1 MVGCAKQWVSLLL
14 TSQLNKLRV
23 TVDWFDVVMK
33 TTTWNRNFG
42 SHKGWREFPKWDQ
55 KSSKLINF
63 IFPSNNIQCG
73 AFHIHTNKC
82 ITLCFVAALVCFSY
96 TFVMHFNWAL
106 SYANGPFIRF
116 TPLAL
121 LYCALY
127 FTVYI
132 FRLLFSQVA
141 STRLN
146 ARSSSLRETRPS
158 L

>member
-1 MVGCAKQWVSLLL
+1 MQNSESCLLL

-33 TTTWNRNFG
+33 TTTWIEILEVTKVDVN
-42 SHKGWREFPKWDQ
+42 
-55 KSSKLINF
+55 
-63 IFPSNNIQCG
+63 FPSGIKKVPNEFIL
-73 AFHIHTNKC
+73 FSLPIIYSVVLFTFIHTNKC

-146 ARSSSLRETRPS
+146 AHSSSLRETRPS

>member
-1 MVGCAKQWVSLLL
+1 MQNSESSLLL

-33 TTTWNRNFG
+33 TTTWIEILEVTKVDVNFPSG
-42 SHKGWREFPKWDQ
+42 IKKVP
-55 KSSKLINF
+55 KLIYF

-96 TFVMHFNWAL
+96 TFVIHFNWAL

-146 ARSSSLRETRPS
+146 ARSSSPRETRPS

>member
-1 MVGCAKQWVSLLL
+1 MQNSESCLLL

-33 TTTWNRNFG
+33 TTTWIEILEVTKVDVNFPSG
-42 SHKGWREFPKWDQ
+42 IK

-63 IFPSNNIQCG
+63 IFPSNNIQCD

-146 ARSSSLRETRPS
+146 AHSSSLRETRPS